1 MFKTL
6 KNWVSKVVE
15 YVKTLVKKVVGYFTQ
30 PEQSTVEAEDVEVV
44 EETESTSKKK
54 ATGVILL
61 ETTYVAEVDAATE
74 EDITTYT
81 DRVLKLTTQWIEPPP
96 RKPPRPAF
104 YKLVNLKQT

>member
-6 KNWVSKVVE
+6 KNWASKVVE

-61 ETTYVAEVDAATE
+61 ETTYVAEADAATE

-81 DRVLKLTTQWIEPPP
+81 DRVLKSTTQWIEPPP
-96 RKPPRPAF
+96 RKPPRPTF